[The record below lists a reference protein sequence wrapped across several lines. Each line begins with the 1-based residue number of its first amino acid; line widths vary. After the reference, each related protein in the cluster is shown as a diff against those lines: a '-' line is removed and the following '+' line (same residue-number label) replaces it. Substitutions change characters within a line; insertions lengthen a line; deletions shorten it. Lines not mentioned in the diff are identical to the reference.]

1 MYYPGCSTRRLYCAM
16 FPFIVVKFVA
26 IIKETVCFKCFK
38 IFFWCNYFWTFRV
51 NCRLLLLYSAMTQKC
66 LEQQQQ
72 QHYHHHQVEKHCV
85 LQSNLLQQKIDI
97 YRIIIHIIITLVKTV
112 QCNLILIG
120 QKEKEFL
127 KFLPFFGR
135 LQRSCSYIYVL
146 SSFIICIYFL
156 ILRYILACIYRI
168 VG

>member
-1 MYYPGCSTRRLYCAM
+1 MYYPGCSTRRLNCAM
-16 FPFIVVKFVA
+16 FPFIVVKFVT
-26 IIKETVCFKCFK
+26 IVKETVCFESVLKFSYG
-38 IFFWCNYFWTFRV
+38 NYFWTFIV
-51 NCRLLLLYSAMTQKC
+51 QCILLLLYSAMTQKC
-66 LEQQQQ
+66 LEQQQ

-97 YRIIIHIIITLVKTV
+97 YRIIILHIIITLVKTV
-112 QCNLILIG
+112 ECNLILIG

-146 SSFIICIYFL
+146 SSFII
-156 ILRYILACIYRI
+156 LRYIVLACIYRI